1 MVAQRMRS
9 SEIQGAK
16 SLETRT
22 TMKLLR
28 YMHQDRVRIG
38 ALREQAAV
46 DLGDIAGGAD
56 MLNLIANW
64 DSLKTEAGRRAASAP
79 STPLSEVRLLAP
91 VARPGKI
98 FAIGLNYADHIAE
111 SGLPAPKHQVWF
123 SKAVTCVNGP
133 YDPIELPLASSSLD
147 YEVELVAVI
156 GRRAKHVPVE
166 RALDV
171 VFGFCAGN
179 DVSVRDWQ
187 LNTSQWVLGK
197 SFDTHAP
204 IGPWIVTADELGD
217 PHCLELTCSIN
228 GEVRQHSNTQHMV
241 FNVFDQIAHLSR
253 AMTLEPG
260 DLIFTGTPGGVG
272 AVMKPPVFLKA
283 GDRARVEIE
292 GIGFIENTV
301 ALERA
306 PETT

>member
-1 MVAQRMRS
+1 
-9 SEIQGAK
+9 
-16 SLETRT
+16 
-22 TMKLLR
+22 MKLLR
-28 YMHQDRVRIG
+28 YIHQDRVRIG
-38 ALREQAAV
+38 ALRGQAVV
-46 DLGDIAGGAD
+46 DLSDMIVGAAD
-56 MLNLIANW
+56 MLNVIANC
-64 DSLKTEAGRRAASAP
+64 DSLKGEAERRVASA
-79 STPLSEVRLLAP
+79 STTPFSEVRLLAP

-123 SKAVTCVNGP
+123 SKAVTCINGP
-133 YDPIELPLASSSLD
+133 NDPIELPLASSSLD
-147 YEVELVAVI
+147 YEVELVVVI
-156 GRRAKHVPVE
+156 GRRAKHVPAE
-166 RALDV
+166 RARDV
-171 VFGFCAGN
+171 MFGFCVGN
-179 DVSVRDWQ
+179 DVSVREWQ

-217 PHCLELTCSIN
+217 PQRLELTCSVN
-228 GEVRQHSNTQHMV
+228 GEVRQHSNTRHMV

-272 AVMKPPVFLKA
+272 ATMKPPVFLKV
-283 GDRARVEIE
+283 GDRVRAEIE

-301 ALERA
+301 APERA
-306 PETT
+306 SDVN